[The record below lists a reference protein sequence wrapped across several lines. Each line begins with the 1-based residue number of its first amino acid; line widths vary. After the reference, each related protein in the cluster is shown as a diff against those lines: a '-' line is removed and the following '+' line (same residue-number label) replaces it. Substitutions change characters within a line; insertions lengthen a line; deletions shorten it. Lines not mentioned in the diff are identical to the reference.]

1 MRGKNTMVNHS
12 QPIKSISSS
21 LVNGLVE
28 QLMTVLPFSEMN
40 RESVENFIKNCDE
53 QYYEPNEIIIDPSA
67 GIPKCL
73 YFIRQ
78 GSVSGEREQQQGE
91 AIYFKLDAGEMFSI
105 GSVLTHRPVST
116 VYRSLGDTFCL
127 QFPAKKLTDFGI
139 QSPGF
144 IDYLK
149 DSFRTILHRSQENL
163 RQHFAA
169 KAAETQLHQNTLES
183 LIAREPVSVLPQ
195 TTLRQALTTMDEM
208 RIGSI
213 LVIDESKHLQGILT
227 RHDLLKRVVLAD
239 KDLSVAI
246 SEVMTSNIKTLDASD
261 TVEMAGHLMMQAGIR
276 HLPIVKD
283 TQVVGLISERDLFL
297 FQRFSVSNISA
308 AIHGAK
314 DTQALVRVA
323 DHIRQYSKNLLSQ
336 GVTGN
341 RLTSLVSYLNDLLTS
356 RLITLTATEFNI
368 DPDQFC
374 WLALGSEGRE
384 EQTIATDQ
392 DNALILA
399 DEVSDAAMQQYL
411 LFARQVNESLDKCGF
426 PLCKGNVMASNPKY
440 CRRQSDWVKRCA
452 GWIEAGSPQDLLD
465 ASIFFDF
472 RALSG
477 NVSLAQGVCD
487 YVSMAAAA
495 TPRFVALL
503 ATNAM
508 NWKVPLTMFGGL
520 DTTSVDGKQVLD
532 FKLNGTALVIDFARI
547 YALANNIAVRNTR
560 ERLEAISRLPRF
572 AQTKAAD
579 WVSTFEFLQTMR
591 LRAQIDNEGQDTNP
605 NALDT
610 DKLSSVDKVILK
622 AAFNISK
629 TMQQRLKLD
638 YVR

>member
-1 MRGKNTMVNHS
+1 
-12 QPIKSISSS
+12 
-21 LVNGLVE
+21 
-28 QLMTVLPFSEMN
+28 
-40 RESVENFIKNCDE
+40 
-53 QYYEPNEIIIDPSA
+53 
-67 GIPKCL
+67 
-73 YFIRQ
+73 
-78 GSVSGEREQQQGE
+78 
-91 AIYFKLDAGEMFSI
+91 MFSI
-105 GSVLTHRPVST
+105 GSVLTNRPVST
-116 VYRSLGDTFCL
+116 VYRSIGDTFCL
-127 QFPAKKLTDFGI
+127 QFPTKKLTDFGI
-139 QSPGF
+139 QSPRF

-149 DSFRTILHRSQENL
+149 GSFQTILHKSQEDL

-169 KAAETQLHQNTLES
+169 KAAEAQLHQNTLGS
-183 LIAREPVSVLPQ
+183 LVTREPVSVLPQ
-195 TTLRQALTTMDEM
+195 TTLREALITMDNM

-213 LVIDESKHLQGILT
+213 LVIDESKRLQGILT
-227 RHDLLKRVVLAD
+227 RHDLLKRVVLAE

-246 SEVMTSNIKTLDASD
+246 SEVMTSDIKTLEASD

-283 TQVVGLISERDLFL
+283 SHVIGLISERDLFS

-308 AIHGAK
+308 AIIGARDLK
-314 DTQALVRVA
+314 ALVRA
-323 DHIRQYSKNLLSQ
+323 SEHIRQYSKNLLSQ

-356 RLITLTATEFNI
+356 RLITITAVEFNI
-368 DPDQFC
+368 EADQFC

-384 EQTIATDQ
+384 EQTISTDQ
-392 DNALILA
+392 DNALILS
-399 DEVSDAAMQQYL
+399 DDVTDAALQQYL
-411 LFARQVNESLDKCGF
+411 RFARQVNEGLDQCGF

-440 CRRQSDWVKRCA
+440 CRRQSEWIKRCA

-465 ASIFFDF
+465 SSIFFDF

-477 NVSLAQGVCD
+477 NVSLAQGVSD

-520 DTTSVDGKQVLD
+520 DTTEVDGKQTLD
-532 FKLNGTALVIDFARI
+532 FKLNGTALVVDFARI
-547 YALANNIAVRNTR
+547 YALANNITVRNTR

-572 AQTKAAD
+572 GQTKAED

-591 LRAQIDNEGQDTNP
+591 LRAQIDNEGQEGNP
-605 NALDT
+605 NAIDT
-610 DKLSSVDKVILK
+610 AKLSNVDKVILK

>member
-1 MRGKNTMVNHS
+1 MENHS
-12 QPIKSISSS
+12 QPSKSISSS

-28 QLMTVLPFSEMN
+28 QLMTVVPFSEMDK
-40 RESVENFIKNCDE
+40 ESVELFIKNCDE
-53 QYYEPNEIIIDPSA
+53 QYYEPNEIIIEPNA
-67 GIPKCL
+67 GVPQCL
-73 YFIRQ
+73 YLIRQ
-78 GSVSGEREQQQGE
+78 GSVSGKRDQQHGE
-91 AIYFKLDAGEMFSI
+91 SIYFELDAGEMFSI
-105 GSVLTHRPVST
+105 GSVLTSRPVST
-116 VYRSLGDTFCL
+116 VYRSIGDTFCL
-127 QFPAKKLTDFGI
+127 QFPVKKLTDFGI
-139 QSPGF
+139 QSPRF

-149 DSFRTILHRSQENL
+149 GSFQTILHKSQEDL

-183 LIAREPVSVLPQ
+183 LVTREPVSVLPQ
-195 TTLRQALTTMDEM
+195 TTLREALITMDEM

-213 LVIDESKHLQGILT
+213 LVIDESKRLQGILT
-227 RHDLLKRVVLAD
+227 RHDLLKRVVLAE

-246 SEVMTSNIKTLDASD
+246 SEVMTSDIKTLEASD
-261 TVEMAGHLMMQAGIR
+261 TVEMAGHLMMQASIR

-283 TQVVGLISERDLFL
+283 AQVVGLISERDLFS

-314 DTQALVRVA
+314 NIQALVRA
-323 DHIRQYSKNLLSQ
+323 AEHIRQYSKNLLSQ

-356 RLITLTATEFNI
+356 RLITMTASEFNVEA
-368 DPDQFC
+368 DQFC

-384 EQTIATDQ
+384 EQTISTDQ

-399 DEVSDAAMQQYL
+399 DGVSDAAMQHYL
-411 LFARQVNESLDKCGF
+411 HFARQVNEGLDQCGF

-440 CRRQSDWVKRCA
+440 CRRQTDWIKRCA

-477 NVSLAQGVCD
+477 NASLAQGVSD

-520 DTTSVDGKQVLD
+520 DTVAVDGKQVLD
-532 FKLNGTALVIDFARI
+532 FKLNGTALVVDFARI
-547 YALANNIAVRNTR
+547 YALANNITVRNTR

-572 AQTKAAD
+572 GQTKVED

-591 LRAQIDNEGQDTNP
+591 LKAQIDSEGQNTNP

-610 DKLSSVDKVILK
+610 AKLSSVDKVILK

>member
-1 MRGKNTMVNHS
+1 MINQS
-12 QPIKSISSS
+12 QPSKSISSS

-28 QLMTVLPFSEMN
+28 QLMTVMPFSEMDK
-40 RESVENFIKNCDE
+40 ESVELFIKNCDE
-53 QYYEPNEIIIDPSA
+53 QYYEPDEIIISPNT
-67 GIPKCL
+67 GVPHCL
-73 YFIRQ
+73 YLIRQ
-78 GSVSGEREQQQGE
+78 GSVSGKRDQQQGE
-91 AIYFKLDAGEMFSI
+91 SIYFELDAGEMFSI
-105 GSVLTHRPVST
+105 GSVLTNRPVST
-116 VYRSLGDTFCL
+116 VYRSISDTFCL
-127 QFPAKKLTDFGI
+127 QFPTKKLTDFGI
-139 QSPGF
+139 QSPRF

-149 DSFRTILHRSQENL
+149 GSFQTILHKSQEDL

-183 LIAREPVSVLPQ
+183 LVTREPISVLPQ
-195 TTLRQALTTMDEM
+195 TTLREALITMDDM

-213 LVIDESKHLQGILT
+213 LVIDEFKRLQGILT
-227 RHDLLKRVVLAD
+227 RHDLLKRVVLAE

-246 SEVMTSNIKTLDASD
+246 SEVMTIDIKTLEASD
-261 TVEMAGHLMMQAGIR
+261 TVEMAGHLMMQASIR

-283 TQVVGLISERDLFL
+283 AQVIGLISERDLFS

-314 DTQALVRVA
+314 NIQALVRA
-323 DHIRQYSKNLLSQ
+323 AEHIRQYSKNLLSQ

-341 RLTSLVSYLNDLLTS
+341 RLTSLVSYLNDLLTA
-356 RLITLTATEFNI
+356 RLITITAAEFNI
-368 DPDQFC
+368 EADQFC

-411 LFARQVNESLDKCGF
+411 RFARQVNEGLDQCGF
-426 PLCKGNVMASNPKY
+426 PLCKGNVMASNPNY
-440 CRRQSDWVKRCA
+440 CRRQSDWIKRCA

-477 NVSLAQGVCD
+477 NASLAQGVSD

-520 DTTSVDGKQVLD
+520 DTATVDGKEVLD
-532 FKLNGTALVIDFARI
+532 FKLNGTALVVDFARI
-547 YALANNIAVRNTR
+547 YALANNITVRNTR

-572 AQTKAAD
+572 GQTKLED

-591 LRAQIDNEGQDTNP
+591 LKAQIDSEGQNINP

-610 DKLSSVDKVILK
+610 AKLSNVDKVILK

>member
-1 MRGKNTMVNHS
+1 MEHHS
-12 QPIKSISSS
+12 QPSKSISSS

-28 QLMTVLPFSEMN
+28 QLMTVVPFSEMDK
-40 RESVENFIKNCDE
+40 ESVELFIKNCDE
-53 QYYEPNEIIIDPSA
+53 QYYEPNEIIIEPNA
-67 GIPKCL
+67 GVPQCL
-73 YFIRQ
+73 YLIRQ
-78 GSVSGEREQQQGE
+78 GSVSGKRDQQHG
-91 AIYFKLDAGEMFSI
+91 ASIYFELDAGEMFSI
-105 GSVLTHRPVST
+105 GSVLTSRPVST
-116 VYRSLGDTFCL
+116 VYRSIGDTFCL
-127 QFPAKKLTDFGI
+127 QFPVKKLTDFGI
-139 QSPGF
+139 QSPRF

-149 DSFRTILHRSQENL
+149 GSFQTILHKSQEDL

-183 LIAREPVSVLPQ
+183 LVTREPVSVLPQ
-195 TTLRQALTTMDEM
+195 TTLREALITMDEM

-213 LVIDESKHLQGILT
+213 LVIDESKRLQGILT
-227 RHDLLKRVVLAD
+227 RHDLLKRVVLAE

-246 SEVMTSNIKTLDASD
+246 SEVMTSDIKTLEASD
-261 TVEMAGHLMMQAGIR
+261 TVEMAGHLMMQASIR

-283 TQVVGLISERDLFL
+283 AQVVGLISERDLFS

-314 DTQALVRVA
+314 NIQALVRA
-323 DHIRQYSKNLLSQ
+323 AEHIRQYSKNLLSQ

-356 RLITLTATEFNI
+356 RLITMTATEFNI
-368 DPDQFC
+368 EADQFC

-384 EQTIATDQ
+384 EQTISTDQ

-399 DEVSDAAMQQYL
+399 DGVSDAAMQHYL
-411 LFARQVNESLDKCGF
+411 HFARQVNEGLDQCGF

-440 CRRQSDWVKRCA
+440 SRRQTDWIKRCA

-472 RALSG
+472 RPISG
-477 NVSLAQGVCD
+477 NASLALGVSD

-520 DTTSVDGKQVLD
+520 DTATVDGKQVLD
-532 FKLNGTALVIDFARI
+532 FKLNGTALVVDFARI
-547 YALANNIAVRNTR
+547 YALANNITVRNTR

-572 AQTKAAD
+572 GQTKAED

-591 LRAQIDNEGQDTNP
+591 LKAQIDSEGQNTNP

-610 DKLSSVDKVILK
+610 AKLSSVDKVILK

>member
-1 MRGKNTMVNHS
+1 MVNHS
-12 QPIKSISSS
+12 QPTNNISSS

-28 QLMTVLPFSEMN
+28 QLMTVMPFSEMDK
-40 RESVENFIKNCDE
+40 ESVAVFINYCDE
-53 QYYEPNEIIIDPSA
+53 QYYEPDEIIIDPSA
-67 GIPKCL
+67 GVPNCL
-73 YFIRQ
+73 YLIRQ
-78 GSVSGEREQQQGE
+78 GSVSGKREQLQGE
-91 AIYFKLDAGEMFSI
+91 SIYFELDAGEMFSI
-105 GSVLTHRPVST
+105 GSVLTNRPVST
-116 VYRSLGDTFCL
+116 VYRSIGDTFCL
-127 QFPAKKLTDFGI
+127 QFPTKKLTDFGI
-139 QSPGF
+139 QSPRF

-149 DSFRTILHRSQENL
+149 GSFQTILHKSQEDL

-169 KAAETQLHQNTLES
+169 KAAEAQLHQNTLGS
-183 LIAREPVSVLPQ
+183 LVTREPVSVLPQ
-195 TTLRQALTTMDEM
+195 TTLREALITMDNM

-213 LVIDESKHLQGILT
+213 LVIDESKRLQGILT
-227 RHDLLKRVVLAD
+227 RHDLLKRVVLAE

-246 SEVMTSNIKTLDASD
+246 SEVMTSDIKTLEASD

-283 TQVVGLISERDLFL
+283 NHVIGLISERDLFS

-308 AIHGAK
+308 SIIGARDLK
-314 DTQALVRVA
+314 ALVRA
-323 DHIRQYSKNLLSQ
+323 SEHIRQYSKNLLSQ

-356 RLITLTATEFNI
+356 RLITITAAEFNI
-368 DPDQFC
+368 EADQFC

-384 EQTIATDQ
+384 EQTISTDQ
-392 DNALILA
+392 DNALILS
-399 DEVSDAAMQQYL
+399 DDVPDAALQQYL
-411 LFARQVNESLDKCGF
+411 RFARQVNEGLDQCGF

-440 CRRQSDWVKRCA
+440 CRRQSEWIKRCA

-465 ASIFFDF
+465 SSIFFDF

-477 NVSLAQGVCD
+477 NASLAQGVSD

-520 DTTSVDGKQVLD
+520 DMTEVDGKQTMDL
-532 FKLNGTALVIDFARI
+532 KLNGTALVVDFARI
-547 YALANNIAVRNTR
+547 YALANKITVRNTR

-572 AQTKAAD
+572 GQTKAED

-591 LRAQIDNEGQDTNP
+591 LRAQIDNEGQEGNP
-605 NALDT
+605 NAIDT
-610 DKLSSVDKVILK
+610 AKLSNVDKVILK

>member
-1 MRGKNTMVNHS
+1 MEHHS
-12 QPIKSISSS
+12 QPSKSISSS

-28 QLMTVLPFSEMN
+28 QLMTVVPFSEMDK
-40 RESVENFIKNCDE
+40 ESVELFIKNCDE
-53 QYYEPNEIIIDPSA
+53 QYYEPNEIIIEPNA
-67 GIPKCL
+67 GVPQCL
-73 YFIRQ
+73 YLIRQ
-78 GSVSGEREQQQGE
+78 GSVSGKRDQQYGE
-91 AIYFKLDAGEMFSI
+91 SIYFELDAGEMFSI
-105 GSVLTHRPVST
+105 GSVLTSRPVST
-116 VYRSLGDTFCL
+116 VYRSIGDTFCL
-127 QFPAKKLTDFGI
+127 QFPVKKLTDFGI
-139 QSPGF
+139 QSPRF

-149 DSFRTILHRSQENL
+149 GSFQTILHKSQEDL

-183 LIAREPVSVLPQ
+183 LVTREPVSVLPQ
-195 TTLRQALTTMDEM
+195 TTLREALITMDEM

-213 LVIDESKHLQGILT
+213 LVIDESKRLQGILT
-227 RHDLLKRVVLAD
+227 RHDLLKRVVLAE

-246 SEVMTSNIKTLDASD
+246 SEVMTSDIKTLEASD
-261 TVEMAGHLMMQAGIR
+261 TVEMAGHLMMQASIR

-283 TQVVGLISERDLFL
+283 AQVVGLISERDLFS

-314 DTQALVRVA
+314 NIQALVRA
-323 DHIRQYSKNLLSQ
+323 AEHIRQYSKNLLSQ

-356 RLITLTATEFNI
+356 RLITMTASEFNVEA
-368 DPDQFC
+368 DQFC

-384 EQTIATDQ
+384 EQTISTDQ

-399 DEVSDAAMQQYL
+399 DGVSDAAMQHYL
-411 LFARQVNESLDKCGF
+411 HFARQVNEGLDQCGF

-440 CRRQSDWVKRCA
+440 CRRQTDWIKRCA

-472 RALSG
+472 RPISG
-477 NVSLAQGVCD
+477 NASLALGVSD

-520 DTTSVDGKQVLD
+520 DTATVDGKQVLD
-532 FKLNGTALVIDFARI
+532 FKLNGTALVVDFARI
-547 YALANNIAVRNTR
+547 YALANNITVRNTR

-572 AQTKAAD
+572 GQTKAED

-591 LRAQIDNEGQDTNP
+591 LKAQIDSEGQNTNP

-610 DKLSSVDKVILK
+610 AKLSSVDKVILK

>member
-1 MRGKNTMVNHS
+1 MDNHS
-12 QPIKSISSS
+12 QPSKSISSS

-28 QLMTVLPFSEMN
+28 QLVTVVPFSEMDK
-40 RESVENFIKNCDE
+40 ESVELFIKNCDE
-53 QYYEPNEIIIDPSA
+53 QYYEPNEIIIEPNA
-67 GIPKCL
+67 GVPHCL
-73 YFIRQ
+73 YLIRQ
-78 GSVSGEREQQQGE
+78 GSVSGKRDQQHG
-91 AIYFKLDAGEMFSI
+91 ASIYFELDAGEMFSI
-105 GSVLTHRPVST
+105 GSVLTSRPVST
-116 VYRSLGDTFCL
+116 VYRSIGDTFCL
-127 QFPAKKLTDFGI
+127 QFPVKKLTDFGI
-139 QSPGF
+139 QSPRF

-149 DSFRTILHRSQENL
+149 GSFQTILHKSQEDL

-183 LIAREPVSVLPQ
+183 LVTREPVSVLPQ
-195 TTLRQALTTMDEM
+195 TTLREALITMDEM

-213 LVIDESKHLQGILT
+213 LVIDESKRLQGILT
-227 RHDLLKRVVLAD
+227 RHDLLKRVVLAE

-246 SEVMTSNIKTLDASD
+246 SEVMTSDIKTLEASD
-261 TVEMAGHLMMQAGIR
+261 TVEMAGHLMMQASIR

-283 TQVVGLISERDLFL
+283 AQVVGLISERDLFS

-314 DTQALVRVA
+314 NIQALVRA
-323 DHIRQYSKNLLSQ
+323 AEHIRQYSKNLLSQ

-356 RLITLTATEFNI
+356 RLITMTASEFNVEA
-368 DPDQFC
+368 DQFC

-384 EQTIATDQ
+384 EQTISTDQ

-399 DEVSDAAMQQYL
+399 DGVSDAAMQHYL
-411 LFARQVNESLDKCGF
+411 HFARQVNEGLDQCGF

-440 CRRQSDWVKRCA
+440 CRRQTDWIKRCA

-472 RALSG
+472 RPISG
-477 NVSLAQGVCD
+477 NASLALGVSD

-520 DTTSVDGKQVLD
+520 DTATVDGKQVLD
-532 FKLNGTALVIDFARI
+532 FKLNGTALVVDFARI
-547 YALANNIAVRNTR
+547 YALANNITVRNTR

-572 AQTKAAD
+572 GQTKAED

-591 LRAQIDNEGQDTNP
+591 LKAQIDSEGQNTNP

-610 DKLSSVDKVILK
+610 AKLSSVDKVILK

>member
-1 MRGKNTMVNHS
+1 MVNQS
-12 QPIKSISSS
+12 QPSKSTSSS

-28 QLMTVLPFSEMN
+28 QLMTVMPFSEMDK
-40 RESVENFIKNCDE
+40 ESVEIFIKNCDE
-53 QYYEPNEIIIDPSA
+53 QYYEPDEIIIAPNT
-67 GIPKCL
+67 GVPHCL
-73 YFIRQ
+73 YLIRQ
-78 GSVSGEREQQQGE
+78 GSVSGKRDQKQGE
-91 AIYFKLDAGEMFSI
+91 SIYFELDAGEMFSI
-105 GSVLTHRPVST
+105 GSVLTNRPVST

-127 QFPAKKLTDFGI
+127 QFPVEKLTDFGI
-139 QSPGF
+139 QSPRF

-149 DSFRTILHRSQENL
+149 GSFQTILHKSQEDL

-183 LIAREPVSVLPQ
+183 LVTREPVSVLPQ
-195 TTLRQALTTMDEM
+195 TTLREALIIMDEM

-213 LVIDESKHLQGILT
+213 LVIDESKRLQGILT
-227 RHDLLKRVVLAD
+227 RHDLLKRVVLAE

-246 SEVMTSNIKTLDASD
+246 SEVMTSDIKTLEASD
-261 TVEMAGHLMMQAGIR
+261 TVEMAGHLMMQASIR
-276 HLPIVKD
+276 HLPIVKNA
-283 TQVVGLISERDLFL
+283 QVIGLISERDLFS

-314 DTQALVRVA
+314 NIQALVRA
-323 DHIRQYSKNLLSQ
+323 AEHIRQYSKNLLSQ

-356 RLITLTATEFNI
+356 RLITITAAEFNFEA
-368 DPDQFC
+368 DQFC

-399 DEVSDAAMQQYL
+399 DGVSDAAMQQYFR
-411 LFARQVNESLDKCGF
+411 FARQVNEGLDQCGF

-440 CRRQSDWVKRCA
+440 CRRQSDWIKRCA

-477 NVSLAQGVCD
+477 NASLAQGVSD

-520 DTTSVDGKQVLD
+520 DTATVDGKEVLD
-532 FKLNGTALVIDFARI
+532 FKLNGTALVVDFARI
-547 YALANNIAVRNTR
+547 YALANNITVRNTR

-572 AQTKAAD
+572 GQTKVED

-591 LRAQIDNEGQDTNP
+591 LKAQIDSEGQNINP

-610 DKLSSVDKVILK
+610 AKLSSVDKVILK